1 MCESPG
7 GKRPQSGV
15 PTSSGVTRRG
25 GGYDAGLME
34 DGKIEQAQARVATQV
49 GCSLD
54 RALDLMT
61 EIARATDESIEYIAD
76 EVLAG
81 RLTFD

>member
-1 MCESPG
+1 
-7 GKRPQSGV
+7 
-15 PTSSGVTRRG
+15 
-25 GGYDAGLME
+25 ME

-54 RALDLMT
+54 RALDLMA